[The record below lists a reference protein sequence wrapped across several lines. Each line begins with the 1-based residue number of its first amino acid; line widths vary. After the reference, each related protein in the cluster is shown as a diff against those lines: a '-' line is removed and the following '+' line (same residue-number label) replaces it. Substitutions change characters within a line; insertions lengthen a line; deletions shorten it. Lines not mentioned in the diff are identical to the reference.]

1 MVPSKTGVT
10 MMNKPHILIAEKDFA
25 TRMQLVHTAAKAGY
39 QVKTTMSVAKLLY
52 YLLRKRFPV
61 VLLGD
66 SVEGNI
72 QIPSLVRLIKASDP
86 QVAIILISDDISLQQ
101 MRKARELGIFF
112 HALRP
117 VNPEDWQE
125 LILAIACAF
134 KMTAR
139 VAPAPRRGMTSLTP
153 RIH

>member
-1 MVPSKTGVT
+1 
-10 MMNKPHILIAEKDFA
+10 MMNKPNILIAEKDFA
-25 TRMQLVHTAAKAGY
+25 TRMQLVRTATKAGY

-52 YLLRKRFPV
+52 NLLRKRFPV

-66 SVEGNI
+66 SIEGNI
-72 QIPSLVRLIKASDP
+72 PIANLVRLMKASDP

-101 MRKARELGIFF
+101 VRKARELGIFF
-112 HALRP
+112 HALKP

-125 LILAIACAF
+125 LTLVMACAF
-134 KMTAR
+134 KKTTHMTL
-139 VAPAPRRGMTSLTP
+139 APRRGVTSPLP

>member
-1 MVPSKTGVT
+1 
-10 MMNKPHILIAEKDFA
+10 MNKPNILIAEKDFT
-25 TRMQLVHTAAKAGY
+25 TRMQLVQSATKAGY

-52 YLLRKRFPV
+52 YLLRKHFPV

-66 SVEGNI
+66 SIEGNI
-72 QIPSLVRLIKASDP
+72 QIPTLVRLIKASDP

-112 HALRP
+112 HALKP

-125 LILAIACAF
+125 LNLAIACAF
-134 KMTAR
+134 KKTAR
-139 VAPAPRRGMTSLTP
+139 LTHAPRRGVTSLTP

>member
-1 MVPSKTGVT
+1 
-10 MMNKPHILIAEKDFA
+10 MNKPNILIAEKDFT
-25 TRMQLVHTAAKAGY
+25 TRRQLVRTATAAGY
-39 QVKTTMSVAKLLY
+39 EVKTTRSVAKLIY
-52 YLLRKRFPV
+52 NLLCRHFPV

-66 SVEGNI
+66 SIEGNI
-72 QIPSLVRLIKASDP
+72 QIPNLLRLMKASDP

-112 HALRP
+112 HALKP

-125 LILAIACAF
+125 LTQAITCAC
-134 KMTAR
+134 KKTAR
-139 VAPAPRRGMTSLTP
+139 LNPAARRGAALLTP

>member
-1 MVPSKTGVT
+1 
-10 MMNKPHILIAEKDFA
+10 MNKPSILIAEKDTA
-25 TRMQLVHTAAKAGY
+25 TRMQLVRTAVTAGY
-39 QVKTTMSVAKLLY
+39 QVKTTISVAQLLY
-52 YLLRKRFPV
+52 NLLRKRFPV

-66 SVEGNI
+66 RIDGNI
-72 QIPSLVRLIKASDP
+72 QIPNLVRLMKVSDP
-86 QVAIILISDDISLQQ
+86 QVVIILISDDISLQQ

-125 LILAIACAF
+125 LTLAMACAF
-134 KMTAR
+134 KKTAR
-139 VAPAPRRGMTSLTP
+139 LAPAPRQNATSPLS

>member
-1 MVPSKTGVT
+1 
-10 MMNKPHILIAEKDFA
+10 MMNKPNILIAEKDFT
-25 TRMQLVHTAAKAGY
+25 TRLQLVQTATKAGY

-52 YLLRKRFPV
+52 YLLRKHFPV

-66 SVEGNI
+66 SIEGNI
-72 QIPSLVRLIKASDP
+72 QIPTLVRLIKASDP

-112 HALRP
+112 HALKP

-125 LILAIACAF
+125 LNLAIACAF
-134 KMTAR
+134 KKTAR
-139 VAPAPRRGMTSLTP
+139 LALAPRRGVTSLTP

>member
-1 MVPSKTGVT
+1 
-10 MMNKPHILIAEKDFA
+10 MMNKPNILIAEKDFT
-25 TRMQLVHTAAKAGY
+25 TRMQLVQTATKAGY

-52 YLLRKRFPV
+52 YLLRRHFPV

-66 SVEGNI
+66 SIEGNI
-72 QIPSLVRLIKASDP
+72 QIPTLVRLIKASDP

-112 HALRP
+112 HALKP

-125 LILAIACAF
+125 LNLAIACAF
-134 KMTAR
+134 KKTAR
-139 VAPAPRRGMTSLTP
+139 LALAPRRDITSLTP

>member
-1 MVPSKTGVT
+1 
-10 MMNKPHILIAEKDFA
+10 MMNKPNILIAEKDFT
-25 TRMQLVHTAAKAGY
+25 TRMQLVRTATKAGY
-39 QVKTTMSVAKLLY
+39 QVKTTLSVAKLLY
-52 YLLRKRFPV
+52 YLLRKHFPV

-66 SVEGNI
+66 SIDENI

-112 HALRP
+112 HALKP

-134 KMTAR
+134 KMTTR
-139 VAPAPRRGMTSLTP
+139 VAYAPRRGATSLTP